1 MARRLARRIAA
12 ASCLPAVLLL
22 AACGADPQPAAD
34 PSAGPAAG
42 AAPAAPPSPAPGSPP
57 QAPAPSPA
65 PVDPAA
71 LQMTQMARL
80 GGGLHASAELCGLAT
95 DAAAHAA
102 ARERQ
107 REAAVGGGTLS
118 AEAFDQAFDAGQAEA
133 RGAFLRAS
141 AADREAACG
150 DMRALQQAA
159 PKG

>member
-1 MARRLARRIAA
+1 MARRPTAA
-12 ASCLPAVLLL
+12 LCLPALLLL
-22 AACGADPQPAAD
+22 AACGAEKEPAAD
-34 PSAGPAAG
+34 APAAPAADAAAGPAATP
-42 AAPAAPPSPAPGSPP
+42 APAAPP

-95 DAAAHAA
+95 DPAAHAA
-102 ARERQ
+102 GRERQ

-118 AEAFDQAFDAGQAEA
+118 PEAFDQAFDAGQAEA